1 VSNISFFHMA
11 SVYPKATTEIVRNAR
26 EHHPNDYYFL
36 GVDNTFSYQMV
47 ADIYETDYKF
57 YQNKV
62 GGPKEDYGYRLD
74 GTLEFL
80 ARFKTACLN
89 SNSSHIIMMEDDVLI
104 VKPMTIDPNWE
115 HACADTKIG
124 NHIPETVLTMIEEH
138 SDKRPTFTQYGAGGG
153 SIFKVSTFLEHY
165 DSNIEWFK
173 KYFDMIQM
181 VYPTIGY
188 IDCFM
193 NVYYWLA
200 GKDYSVNPHRADTH
214 NHQPGFDYE
223 TFISNQPPEIE
234 IINNYKK
241 YYYE

>member
-1 VSNISFFHMA
+1 VDNISFFHMA
-11 SVYPKATTEIVRNAR
+11 SVYPKATTEIVKNAR
-26 EHHPNDYYFL
+26 LHHPNEYYFL

-57 YQNKV
+57 YHTKL

-74 GTLEFL
+74 GTIEFL
-80 ARFKTACLN
+80 DRFKTACL
-89 SNSSHIIMMEDDVLI
+89 SSKSSHIIMMEDDVLI
-104 VKPMTIDPNWE
+104 TKPITVDPNWE

-124 NHIPETVLTMIEEH
+124 NHIPESVLTMIELH
-138 SDKRPTFTQYGAGGG
+138 SGKRPAFTQYGAGGG
-153 SIFKVSTFLEHY
+153 SIFKVSTFLDNF
-165 DSNIEWFK
+165 DSNIAWFE